1 MNVTKRNGRTEKI
14 NLDKIHQVVE
24 WAAEGLDVSVSQVE
38 LDAQIQFYEG
48 IKTKDIHNT
57 LIRAAADLISEETP
71 DYQYLSARLAMFAIR
86 KEAYGQYTPR
96 KLAEQLEWGVDHS
109 LYDKGLLE
117 SYTAEELETIE
128 GFVDHERD
136 MNYAYA
142 GIEQLRS
149 KYLVQDRVT
158 KQVYES
164 PQMALILIAMAIFS
178 EKYKGKQRL
187 NLVRGLY
194 DELSTFKVS
203 LPTPIMAGVR
213 TPSRQFSSCV
223 LIECDDSLDSIKASS
238 NAIVDYISRKAG
250 IGLNVGRIRA
260 EGSPIRNGEARH
272 TGVIPFLK
280 LFQAAVKSCSQGGV
294 RGGAATLF
302 YPVWHKEFESLIVL
316 KNNRGVEENRVR
328 QLDYCVQLS
337 GYFYEKLI
345 KGEDIHFFSPHEVP
359 GMYEA
364 YFADQAKFKELYE
377 AAITD
382 STPKLKASEVFSRI
396 LQERAG
402 TGRTYIQNADHCNT
416 HSPFDPK
423 VAPIR
428 QSNLCVA
435 PETQI
440 LTDIGYVEI
449 SSLEGEK
456 VNVWNGEEFSEV
468 EVRQTG
474 VGQPLLKVTTDS
486 GQSLECTPDHKWY
499 VVKNYWSKPVEVRTK
514 DLKVGDKLIKFD
526 LPIIDGEET
535 LKDAYVNGFYTS
547 DGCLT
552 KNGQRVYLYAD
563 KRQLKH
569 LFKEDGWTIQDNCD
583 REYTHYKNLR
593 DKFFVPSSGFTVD
606 SRLEWL
612 AGALDGDGCV
622 YRNGTNQQLT
632 LTSNNYPYLQ
642 EVQMMLQTLGVS
654 AKIRNNLPEGLY
666 ALPKNDGTG
675 DAKLYHCLETWRLLI
690 TSNDL
695 YKLMEM
701 GLTLHRLE
709 ITKRLPQRC
718 AKQFVKVESVKDE
731 GRVDDTFCFTEPKRH
746 MGMFNG
752 ILTGQCVEI
761 ALPTEPVTTA
771 GEGEIALCTLAA
783 VNLGAVE
790 TDAEIA
796 KATEMLVRALD
807 ALLDYQEYP
816 LEQAWKSTEK
826 YRPLGVG
833 VVNYATFLAKR
844 GHTFSGSQGNNDT
857 HKLFESLQYHLML
870 ASVKLAKEFGPCK
883 AWNTLRRKHKLPI
896 HTYKSEVDAAHTQQL
911 LQDWEALGEM
921 IAEYGMRNAT
931 VSALMP
937 SETSSQISNAT
948 NGIEPPRALVTS
960 KQSKD
965 GILKQVVPMLGEAQ
979 YETYWE
985 MVRAGQEG
993 NLEKIGIMQK
1003 FVDQTISAN
1012 TGYDPNMY
1020 EGSRI
1025 PMQQMMK
1032 DLITAYRLGIK
1043 TLYYHN
1049 TRDSIDSD
1057 EDDSCDSGACKI

>member
-1 MNVTKRNGRTEKI
+1 MNVTKRNGKIEKI
-14 NLDKIHQVVE
+14 DLEKIHQVVE

-96 KLAEQLEWGVDHS
+96 KLAEQLEWGVDHY
-109 LYDKGLLE
+109 LYDKGLLK
-117 SYTAEELETIE
+117 SYTAEELEIID
-128 GFVDHERD
+128 GFVDHDRD

-164 PQMALILIAMAIFS
+164 PQTALILIAMTIFS

-187 NLVRGLY
+187 NLVRDLY
-194 DELSTFKVS
+194 NELSTFKVS

-328 QLDYCVQLS
+328 QLDYCVQLT

-359 GMYEA
+359 DMYEA

-402 TGRTYIQNADHCNT
+402 TGRIYIQNADHCNT

-428 QSNLCVA
+428 QSNLCV
-435 PETQI
+435 
-440 LTDIGYVEI
+440 
-449 SSLEGEK
+449 
-456 VNVWNGEEFSEV
+456 EV
-468 EVRQTG
+468 
-474 VGQPLLKVTTDS
+474 
-486 GQSLECTPDHKWY
+486 
-499 VVKNYWSKPVEVRTK
+499 
-514 DLKVGDKLIKFD
+514 
-526 LPIIDGEET
+526 
-535 LKDAYVNGFYTS
+535 
-547 DGCLT
+547 
-552 KNGQRVYLYAD
+552 
-563 KRQLKH
+563 
-569 LFKEDGWTIQDNCD
+569 
-583 REYTHYKNLR
+583 
-593 DKFFVPSSGFTVD
+593 
-606 SRLEWL
+606 
-612 AGALDGDGCV
+612 
-622 YRNGTNQQLT
+622 
-632 LTSNNYPYLQ
+632 
-642 EVQMMLQTLGVS
+642 
-654 AKIRNNLPEGLY
+654 
-666 ALPKNDGTG
+666 
-675 DAKLYHCLETWRLLI
+675 
-690 TSNDL
+690 
-695 YKLMEM
+695 
-701 GLTLHRLE
+701 
-709 ITKRLPQRC
+709 
-718 AKQFVKVESVKDE
+718 
-731 GRVDDTFCFTEPKRH
+731 
-746 MGMFNG
+746 
-752 ILTGQCVEI
+752 

-771 GEGEIALCTLAA
+771 GDGEIALCTLAA

-816 LEQAWKSTEK
+816 LAQAVVSTEK

-844 GHTFSGSQGNNDT
+844 GHTFSGSEGNNDT
-857 HKLFESLQYHLML
+857 HKLFESLQYHLMT
-870 ASVKLAKEFGPCK
+870 ASVRLAQEFGPCE
-883 AWNTLRRKHKLPI
+883 AWKTLRRTHKLPI
-896 HTYKSEVDAAHTQQL
+896 HTYKKEVDAVHTQPL
-911 LQDWEALGEM
+911 MQDWELLSDL
-921 IAEYGMRNAT
+921 IYEYGMRNAT

-948 NGIEPPRALVTS
+948 NGIEPPRSLVTS

-985 MVRAGQEG
+985 MVKAGQEG

-1020 EGSRI
+1020 EGGRI

-1049 TRDSIDSD
+1049 TRDSIDSED
-1057 EDDSCDSGACKI
+1057 DDSCDSGACKI

>member
-1 MNVTKRNGRTEKI
+1 MNVTKRNGKTEKI
-14 NLDKIHQVVE
+14 DLEKIHKVVE

-96 KLAEQLEWGVDHS
+96 KLAEQLEWGVDQY
-109 LYDKGLLE
+109 LYDTGLLK
-117 SYTAEELETIE
+117 SYTAEEIAIIDS
-128 GFVDHERD
+128 FVDHERD

-164 PQMALILIAMAIFS
+164 PQTALILISMAIFS

-187 NLVRGLY
+187 NLVRDLY
-194 DELSTFKVS
+194 NELSTFKVS

-272 TGVIPFLK
+272 TGVLPFLK
-280 LFQAAVKSCSQGGV
+280 LFQASVKSCSQGGV

-345 KGEDIHFFSPHEVP
+345 KGDDIHFFSPHEVP

-402 TGRTYIQNADHCNT
+402 TGRIYIQNADHCNT

-423 VAPIR
+423 VSPIR
-428 QSNLCVA
+428 QSNLCV
-435 PETQI
+435 
-440 LTDIGYVEI
+440 
-449 SSLEGEK
+449 
-456 VNVWNGEEFSEV
+456 EV
-468 EVRQTG
+468 
-474 VGQPLLKVTTDS
+474 
-486 GQSLECTPDHKWY
+486 
-499 VVKNYWSKPVEVRTK
+499 
-514 DLKVGDKLIKFD
+514 
-526 LPIIDGEET
+526 
-535 LKDAYVNGFYTS
+535 
-547 DGCLT
+547 
-552 KNGQRVYLYAD
+552 
-563 KRQLKH
+563 
-569 LFKEDGWTIQDNCD
+569 
-583 REYTHYKNLR
+583 
-593 DKFFVPSSGFTVD
+593 
-606 SRLEWL
+606 
-612 AGALDGDGCV
+612 
-622 YRNGTNQQLT
+622 
-632 LTSNNYPYLQ
+632 
-642 EVQMMLQTLGVS
+642 
-654 AKIRNNLPEGLY
+654 
-666 ALPKNDGTG
+666 
-675 DAKLYHCLETWRLLI
+675 
-690 TSNDL
+690 
-695 YKLMEM
+695 
-701 GLTLHRLE
+701 
-709 ITKRLPQRC
+709 
-718 AKQFVKVESVKDE
+718 
-731 GRVDDTFCFTEPKRH
+731 
-746 MGMFNG
+746 
-752 ILTGQCVEI
+752 

-796 KATEMLVRALD
+796 KAAEMLVRALD

-816 LEQAWKSTEK
+816 LAQAVVSTEK

-844 GHTFSGSQGNNDT
+844 GHTFSGSEGNNDT

-870 ASVKLAKEFGPCK
+870 ASVKLAKEFGPCE
-883 AWNTLRRKHKLPI
+883 AWNTLRRTNKLPI
-896 HTYKSEVDAAHTQQL
+896 HTYKKEVDAVHTQPL
-911 LQDWEALGEM
+911 IQDWDLLSHL
-921 IAEYGMRNAT
+921 ISEYGMRNAT

-965 GILKQVVPMLGEAQ
+965 GILKQVVPMLGEVQ

-985 MVRAGQEG
+985 MIKAGQEG

-1020 EGSRI
+1020 EGGRI

>member
-1 MNVTKRNGRTEKI
+1 MNVTKRNGTTEKI
-14 NLDKIHQVVE
+14 DLEKIHQVVE

-71 DYQYLSARLAMFAIR
+71 DYQYLSARLVMFAIR
-86 KEAYGQYTPR
+86 KEAYGQYTPH
-96 KLAEQLEWGVDHS
+96 KLMEQLEWGVSHN

-117 SYTAEELETIE
+117 SYTAEEIAIID

-158 KQVYES
+158 KHVYES
-164 PQMALILIAMAIFS
+164 PQTALILISMAIFS
-178 EKYKGKQRL
+178 EKYTGNQRL
-187 NLVRGLY
+187 SLVRDLY
-194 DELSTFKVS
+194 NELSTFKVS

-223 LIECDDSLDSIKASS
+223 LIECGDSLDSIKASS

-260 EGSPIRNGEARH
+260 EGSAIRNGEARH

-280 LFQAAVKSCSQGGV
+280 LFQASVKSCSQGGV

-328 QLDYCVQLS
+328 QVDYCVQLS

-364 YFADQAKFKELYE
+364 YFADQAKFRELYE
-377 AAITD
+377 AAIRD
-382 STPKLKASEVFSRI
+382 STPKLKASDVFSRI

-402 TGRTYIQNADHCNT
+402 TGRIYIQNADHCNT

-423 VAPIR
+423 VSPIR
-428 QSNLCVA
+428 QSNLCV
-435 PETQI
+435 
-440 LTDIGYVEI
+440 
-449 SSLEGEK
+449 
-456 VNVWNGEEFSEV
+456 EV
-468 EVRQTG
+468 
-474 VGQPLLKVTTDS
+474 
-486 GQSLECTPDHKWY
+486 
-499 VVKNYWSKPVEVRTK
+499 
-514 DLKVGDKLIKFD
+514 
-526 LPIIDGEET
+526 
-535 LKDAYVNGFYTS
+535 
-547 DGCLT
+547 
-552 KNGQRVYLYAD
+552 
-563 KRQLKH
+563 
-569 LFKEDGWTIQDNCD
+569 
-583 REYTHYKNLR
+583 
-593 DKFFVPSSGFTVD
+593 
-606 SRLEWL
+606 
-612 AGALDGDGCV
+612 
-622 YRNGTNQQLT
+622 
-632 LTSNNYPYLQ
+632 
-642 EVQMMLQTLGVS
+642 
-654 AKIRNNLPEGLY
+654 
-666 ALPKNDGTG
+666 
-675 DAKLYHCLETWRLLI
+675 
-690 TSNDL
+690 
-695 YKLMEM
+695 
-701 GLTLHRLE
+701 
-709 ITKRLPQRC
+709 
-718 AKQFVKVESVKDE
+718 
-731 GRVDDTFCFTEPKRH
+731 
-746 MGMFNG
+746 
-752 ILTGQCVEI
+752 

-771 GEGEIALCTLAA
+771 GGGEIALCTLAA
-783 VNLGAVE
+783 VNLGVVE

-807 ALLDYQEYP
+807 ALLDYQDYP
-816 LEQAWKSTEK
+816 LAQARVSTEK

-844 GHTFSGSQGNNDT
+844 GHTFSGSEGNNDT

-883 AWNTLRRKHKLPI
+883 AWRTLRRASELPI
-896 HTYKSEVDAAHTQQL
+896 HTYKKEVDAVHTQPL
-911 LQDWEALGEM
+911 IQDWEQLRRL
-921 IAEYGMRNAT
+921 ISEYGMRNAT

-948 NGIEPPRALVTS
+948 NGIEPPRSLVTS

-985 MVRAGQEG
+985 MVKAGQEG

-1020 EGSRI
+1020 AGGRI

>member
-1 MNVTKRNGRTEKI
+1 MNVTKRNGKTEKI
-14 NLDKIHQVVE
+14 DLEKIHKVVE

-96 KLAEQLEWGVDHS
+96 KLAEQLEWGVDQY
-109 LYDKGLLE
+109 LYDTGLLK
-117 SYTAEELETIE
+117 SYTAEEIAIIDS
-128 GFVDHERD
+128 FVDHERD

-164 PQMALILIAMAIFS
+164 PQTALILISMAIFS

-187 NLVRGLY
+187 NLVRDLY
-194 DELSTFKVS
+194 NELSTFKVS

-223 LIECDDSLDSIKASS
+223 LIECGDSLDSIKASS

-272 TGVIPFLK
+272 TGVLPFLK
-280 LFQAAVKSCSQGGV
+280 LFQASVKSCSQGGV

-402 TGRTYIQNADHCNT
+402 TGRIYIQNADHCNT

-423 VAPIR
+423 VSPIR
-428 QSNLCVA
+428 QSNLCV
-435 PETQI
+435 
-440 LTDIGYVEI
+440 
-449 SSLEGEK
+449 
-456 VNVWNGEEFSEV
+456 EV
-468 EVRQTG
+468 
-474 VGQPLLKVTTDS
+474 
-486 GQSLECTPDHKWY
+486 
-499 VVKNYWSKPVEVRTK
+499 
-514 DLKVGDKLIKFD
+514 
-526 LPIIDGEET
+526 
-535 LKDAYVNGFYTS
+535 
-547 DGCLT
+547 
-552 KNGQRVYLYAD
+552 
-563 KRQLKH
+563 
-569 LFKEDGWTIQDNCD
+569 
-583 REYTHYKNLR
+583 
-593 DKFFVPSSGFTVD
+593 
-606 SRLEWL
+606 
-612 AGALDGDGCV
+612 
-622 YRNGTNQQLT
+622 
-632 LTSNNYPYLQ
+632 
-642 EVQMMLQTLGVS
+642 
-654 AKIRNNLPEGLY
+654 
-666 ALPKNDGTG
+666 
-675 DAKLYHCLETWRLLI
+675 
-690 TSNDL
+690 
-695 YKLMEM
+695 
-701 GLTLHRLE
+701 
-709 ITKRLPQRC
+709 
-718 AKQFVKVESVKDE
+718 
-731 GRVDDTFCFTEPKRH
+731 
-746 MGMFNG
+746 
-752 ILTGQCVEI
+752 

-816 LEQAWKSTEK
+816 LAQAVVSTEK

-844 GHTFSGSQGNNDT
+844 GHTFSGSEGNNDT

-870 ASVKLAKEFGPCK
+870 ASVKLAKEFGPCE
-883 AWNTLRRKHKLPI
+883 AWNTLRRANKLPI
-896 HTYKSEVDAAHTQQL
+896 HTYKKEVDAVHTQPL
-911 LQDWEALGEM
+911 IQDWDLLSHL
-921 IAEYGMRNAT
+921 ISEYGMRNAT

-965 GILKQVVPMLGEAQ
+965 GILKQVVPMLGEVQ

-985 MVRAGQEG
+985 MIKAGQEG

-1020 EGSRI
+1020 EGGRI

>member
-1 MNVTKRNGRTEKI
+1 MNVTKRNGKAEKI
-14 NLDKIHQVVE
+14 NLDKIHKVVE

-96 KLAEQLEWGVDHS
+96 KLAEQLEWGVDRN

-117 SYTAEELETIE
+117 SYTAEELETID

-250 IGLNVGRIRA
+250 IGLNVGRIRS

-328 QLDYCVQLS
+328 QLDYCVQLT

-345 KGEDIHFFSPHEVP
+345 KGEDIHFFSPHDVP

-364 YFADQAKFKELYE
+364 YFADQAKFKVLYE

-402 TGRTYIQNADHCNT
+402 TGRIYIQNVDHCNT

-423 VAPIR
+423 VAPVR
-428 QSNLCVA
+428 QSNLCQ
-435 PETQI
+435 EI
-440 LTDIGYVEI
+440 L
-449 SSLEGEK
+449 
-456 VNVWNGEEFSEV
+456 
-468 EVRQTG
+468 
-474 VGQPLLKVTTDS
+474 
-486 GQSLECTPDHKWY
+486 
-499 VVKNYWSKPVEVRTK
+499 
-514 DLKVGDKLIKFD
+514 
-526 LPIIDGEET
+526 
-535 LKDAYVNGFYTS
+535 
-547 DGCLT
+547 
-552 KNGQRVYLYAD
+552 
-563 KRQLKH
+563 
-569 LFKEDGWTIQDNCD
+569 
-583 REYTHYKNLR
+583 
-593 DKFFVPSSGFTVD
+593 
-606 SRLEWL
+606 
-612 AGALDGDGCV
+612 
-622 YRNGTNQQLT
+622 
-632 LTSNNYPYLQ
+632 
-642 EVQMMLQTLGVS
+642 
-654 AKIRNNLPEGLY
+654 
-666 ALPKNDGTG
+666 
-675 DAKLYHCLETWRLLI
+675 
-690 TSNDL
+690 
-695 YKLMEM
+695 
-701 GLTLHRLE
+701 
-709 ITKRLPQRC
+709 
-718 AKQFVKVESVKDE
+718 
-731 GRVDDTFCFTEPKRH
+731 
-746 MGMFNG
+746 
-752 ILTGQCVEI
+752 
-761 ALPTEPVTTA
+761 LPTEPVTTA
-771 GEGEIALCTLAA
+771 GDGEIALCTLAA
-783 VNLGAVE
+783 VNLGEVE

-816 LEQAWKSTEK
+816 LEQAWRSTEK

-844 GHTFSGSQGNNDT
+844 GHTFSGSEGNNDT

-896 HTYKSEVDAAHTQQL
+896 HTYKKEVDAVHTQQL
-911 LQDWEALGEM
+911 VQDWEKLEEL

-1020 EGSRI
+1020 EGNRI

-1057 EDDSCDSGACKI
+1057 EDDGCDSGACKI

>member
-1 MNVTKRNGRTEKI
+1 MNVTKRNGKTEKI
-14 NLDKIHQVVE
+14 NLEKIHQVVE
-24 WAAEGLDVSVSQVE
+24 WAAKGLDVSVSQVE

-96 KLAEQLEWGVDHS
+96 RLAKQLEWGVRHN

-117 SYTAEELETIE
+117 AYTAEELETIE

-164 PQMALILIAMAIFS
+164 PQTALILIAMTIFS

-187 NLVRGLY
+187 NLVRDLY
-194 DELSTFKVS
+194 NELSTFKVS

-272 TGVIPFLK
+272 TGVLPFLK
-280 LFQAAVKSCSQGGV
+280 LFQASVKSCSQGGV

-328 QLDYCVQLS
+328 QLDYCVQLT

-377 AAITD
+377 SAITD

-402 TGRTYIQNADHCNT
+402 TGRIYIQNADHCNT

-423 VAPIR
+423 VAPVR
-428 QSNLCVA
+428 QSNLCM
-435 PETQI
+435 EI
-440 LTDIGYVEI
+440 L
-449 SSLEGEK
+449 
-456 VNVWNGEEFSEV
+456 
-468 EVRQTG
+468 
-474 VGQPLLKVTTDS
+474 
-486 GQSLECTPDHKWY
+486 
-499 VVKNYWSKPVEVRTK
+499 
-514 DLKVGDKLIKFD
+514 
-526 LPIIDGEET
+526 
-535 LKDAYVNGFYTS
+535 
-547 DGCLT
+547 
-552 KNGQRVYLYAD
+552 
-563 KRQLKH
+563 
-569 LFKEDGWTIQDNCD
+569 
-583 REYTHYKNLR
+583 
-593 DKFFVPSSGFTVD
+593 
-606 SRLEWL
+606 
-612 AGALDGDGCV
+612 
-622 YRNGTNQQLT
+622 
-632 LTSNNYPYLQ
+632 
-642 EVQMMLQTLGVS
+642 
-654 AKIRNNLPEGLY
+654 
-666 ALPKNDGTG
+666 
-675 DAKLYHCLETWRLLI
+675 
-690 TSNDL
+690 
-695 YKLMEM
+695 
-701 GLTLHRLE
+701 
-709 ITKRLPQRC
+709 
-718 AKQFVKVESVKDE
+718 
-731 GRVDDTFCFTEPKRH
+731 
-746 MGMFNG
+746 
-752 ILTGQCVEI
+752 
-761 ALPTEPVTTA
+761 LPTEPVTTA
-771 GEGEIALCTLAA
+771 GDGEIALCTLAA

-816 LEQAWKSTEK
+816 LAQAVVSTEK

-833 VVNYATFLAKR
+833 VINYATFLAKR
-844 GHTFSGSQGNNDT
+844 GHTFSGSEGNNDT
-857 HKLFESLQYHLML
+857 HKLFESLQYHLMT
-870 ASVKLAKEFGPCK
+870 ASVRLAQEFGPCE
-883 AWNTLRRKHKLPI
+883 AWKTLRRTHKLPI
-896 HTYKSEVDAAHTQQL
+896 HTYKKEVDAVHTQPL
-911 LQDWEALGEM
+911 MQDWELLSDL
-921 IAEYGMRNAT
+921 IYEYGMRNAT

-948 NGIEPPRALVTS
+948 NGIEPPRSLVTS

-965 GILKQVVPMLGEAQ
+965 GILKQVVPMLGEAK

-985 MVRAGQEG
+985 MVKAGQEG

-1020 EGSRI
+1020 EGGRI